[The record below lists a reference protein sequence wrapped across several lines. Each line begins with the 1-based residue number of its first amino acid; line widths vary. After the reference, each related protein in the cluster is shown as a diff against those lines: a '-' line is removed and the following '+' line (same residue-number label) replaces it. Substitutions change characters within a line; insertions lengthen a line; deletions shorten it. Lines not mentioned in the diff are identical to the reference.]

1 MAIPEN
7 FPDYLIKQIE
17 EIAFTKVSKDDAL
30 LSSGILDSVNVVE
43 LSVEIERHLGIQI
56 PFEEINATNFHS
68 VQSICDY
75 IASLQK

>member
-1 MAIPEN
+1 MEH
-7 FPDYLIKQIE
+7 FTEYLTKKIE
-17 EIAFTKVSKDDAL
+17 EIAFAKVGLNDPL

-43 LSVEIERHLGIQI
+43 LSVEIERELNIQI

-75 IASLQK
+75 VETLKH